1 MKRLDARERRFVGE
15 YLIDLDP
22 KRAAISAGYS
32 KTVAKAKSYD
42 WVGNSRRKPHVFNA
56 VQKAMDKRAAKL
68 ELTADRV
75 LLELSLMGYANMLD
89 YIQVDNGDVFLDLSK
104 LTREQAAAIQEIT
117 FDEYVERGTNK
128 GNGNG
133 RRIKRMRFKLAD
145 KTRSLELLGK
155 HLKLFTEVLHHTGTI
170 SLSERMKRADEEAGD
185 E

>member
-1 MKRLDARERRFVGE
+1 MKKLDAREKLFVAE
-15 YLIDLDP
+15 YLIDL
-22 KRAAISAGYS
+22 KAERAAVAAGYT

-75 LLELSLMGYANMLD
+75 LRELSLMGYANMLD

-133 RRIKRMRFKLAD
+133 RQVKRIRIKLAD
-145 KTRSLELLGK
+145 KIRSLELLGK
-155 HLKLFTEVLHHTGTI
+155 HLKLFTEVHHHTGSI
-170 SLSERMKRADEEAGD
+170 SLSERMKRAEERNH
-185 E
+185 